1 MSGPPRRGGSVLLAA
16 FVLLLLGGCGGLLPK
31 APERQLYRLNPSVDL
46 RGRVPPVGV
55 QLLIATPSAPAGI
68 DTKRVA
74 LIRSAVSLD
83 YYADA
88 EWVDRP
94 PFLIKAA
101 LIEGFEKSRAFAG
114 VSSEG
119 LGLNADF
126 VLNVEIREFAAI
138 YDSPDGPPRTKVAL
152 DAELVAMRGRNI
164 VGETSVSRETRAA
177 GNDVPA
183 VVMAFDRAVGEAV
196 ADLVVWT
203 ASNPALSQ
211 RRR

>member
-1 MSGPPRRGGSVLLAA
+1 MTARLRRCRCGLFAA
-16 FVLLLLGGCGGLLPK
+16 CALLLLAGCGGLLPK
-31 APERQLYRLNPSVDL
+31 PPERQLYRLSPVVDL
-46 RGRVPPVGV
+46 RGRVPQVGA
-55 QLLIATPSAPAGI
+55 QLLIATPAAPAEL
-68 DTKRVA
+68 DTKRIA

-83 YYADA
+83 YFADA
-88 EWVDRP
+88 EWTDRP

-101 LIEGFEKSRAFAG
+101 LIEGFEKSRAFSG

-138 YDSPDGPPRTKVAL
+138 YDSPDRPPRAKVRF
-152 DAELVAMRGRNI
+152 DAELVTMRGRSI
-164 VGETSVSRETRAA
+164 AAETSVSREAVAA

-183 VVMAFDRAVGEAV
+183 IVQAFDRAVGEAV
-196 ADLVVWT
+196 AELVTWT
-203 ASNPALSQ
+203 TSSPALPM